1 MFAWWPPEDGP
12 SPRGGHHA
20 NRHVNRKQKTL
31 QPGNE
36 NTRQTHTNTKQRERD
51 MHATHTD
58 ASCKSGARRPLQLH
72 RHGVFIHRARLMQRR
87 TSAGSWSQG
96 NLHAWRNTPYFIIC
110 VLSHFDVRQCCWAD
124 AAWEEPIFQILRHI
138 GNIIMAGLNGLD
150 TFFLNRKPD

>member
-1 MFAWWPPEDGP
+1 
-12 SPRGGHHA
+12 
-20 NRHVNRKQKTL
+20 
-31 QPGNE
+31 
-36 NTRQTHTNTKQRERD
+36 
-51 MHATHTD
+51 MHPTHTD

-72 RHGVFIHRARLMQRR
+72 RHGMFIHRARLMQRR

-150 TFFLNRKPD
+150 TFSLTASQIINKKTVQMERGGLDHMLIDFEYTS